1 MTPAEPGPS
10 LPPIRVMCVDDHA
23 MLREGIA
30 GVLLGQP
37 DLQLVAEAATGSEA
51 IALFRQHRP
60 DVTLMDIQ
68 MPGISGI
75 EAVSAIRAEF
85 PEARLIMLTTY
96 KGDVQALRALQ
107 AGASGYLLKNMLRK
121 EMLEAIRTVHA
132 GRRYI
137 PAEIAVELAE
147 HMADEVLSPRE
158 VEVLR
163 LVAAGSSN
171 KRVAAVLALSEDT
184 VKAHMKH
191 VLAKLKAT
199 DRTHAVTIAL
209 RRGIIDL

>member
-1 MTPAEPGPS
+1 
-10 LPPIRVMCVDDHA
+10 MCVDDHA

-68 MPGISGI
+68 MPGIGGI

-132 GRRYI
+132 GRRYV

>member
-10 LPPIRVMCVDDHA
+10 QPPIRVMCVDDHA

-37 DLQLVAEAATGSEA
+37 DLRLVAEAATGSEA

-68 MPGISGI
+68 MPGIGGI

-171 KRVAAVLALSEDT
+171 KRVAALLSLSEDT